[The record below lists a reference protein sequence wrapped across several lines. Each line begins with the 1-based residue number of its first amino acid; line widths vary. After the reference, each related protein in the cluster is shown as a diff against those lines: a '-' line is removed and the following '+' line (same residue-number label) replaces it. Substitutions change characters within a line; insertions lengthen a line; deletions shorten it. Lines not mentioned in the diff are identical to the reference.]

1 MAKKQ
6 SKGDV
11 GKGTGAATR
20 RAIKTKVNQGAT
32 LDQIG
37 KKTNRDASTIGAIL
51 GGRIKNPPKGLASQI
66 SKTKA
71 PAKKP
76 AGKPPK
82 GTKSTAA
89 FRKHR

>member
-6 SKGDV
+6 KKGDV

-20 RAIKTKVNQGAT
+20 SAIKKKVNQGAT
-32 LDQIG
+32 LDDIG

-51 GGRIKNPPKGLASQI
+51 GGRIKNPPKGLAGQVA
-66 SKTKA
+66 KTKA
-71 PAKKP
+71 PKKKP
-76 AGKPPK
+76 EGKAPK